1 MFSGSKKLAAP
12 AARNEKA
19 LPPRRSVP
27 SIFSGDLVVSG
38 DIYSEGE
45 LNIDGRI
52 EGNIKA
58 RRVVLG
64 PSGSV
69 KGNITADSATIS
81 GRFEGKIIATKVFLS
96 STANVIGEITH
107 ESLEIEMGAY
117 LEGVCHRTSE
127 PMPAHQAEAD
137 YMITDLSSQEF
148 VVEFPE
154 NQGE

>member
-1 MFSGSKKLAAP
+1 MFSNTKKIAPP
-12 AARNEKA
+12 AAKSEKA
-19 LPPRRSVP
+19 LPAGRIVP
-27 SIFSGDLVVSG
+27 SIFSRDLVISG

-45 LNIDGRI
+45 INIDGRI

-58 RRVVLG
+58 RKVVLG
-64 PSGSV
+64 ASGSV
-69 KGNITADSATIS
+69 KGNITADSVSVS
-81 GRFEGKIIATKVFLS
+81 GRFEGKIVAAKVFLS

-127 PMPAHQAEAD
+127 PMPAYQAEGD
-137 YMITDLSSQEF
+137 YMITDLSAREV

-154 NQGE
+154 NKAE